1 MKGAVLGISLTLLTI
16 SIIAL
21 AFNMRSGEAK
31 PTLALSTETQSNDI
45 LSAWAFKVPTIDG
58 IIDSGEW
65 DDASKV
71 TATLVA
77 QSLESHSATICEK
90 NDATYMYLAVRV
102 LGDDF
107 HAMDGVFFNFDNN
120 HDGNRQQGDDWLYV
134 LAWTNG
140 LGLAED
146 GYYNASRGST
156 SDVGD
161 QGTNDIVGKAS
172 HTNISGMGDYTFEL
186 KHLLDSADDAHD
198 FSLNPNDTVGVKME
212 YDDKNPGGAQASP
225 WPASWQYADI
235 VIVGAPSADMGGE
248 VKFSGTAVTDE
259 QWGDLVC
266 YGSYY
271 CSVQVLQILSDP
283 NITLA
288 IGDTV
293 SISYNNSLSIRT
305 GDSVECYG
313 YYWKNGGP
321 MQCIGK
327 IECKNDGY
335 YVIPE
340 FSNIVLF
347 LLITAT
353 SLAVVTRAR
362 RFWARAKSVLM
373 IGLNNAYIT

>member
-1 MKGAVLGISLTLLTI
+1 MKGAVLGISLLLTI
-16 SIIAL
+16 SIITL
-21 AFNMRSGEAK
+21 AFNIGSGEAK
-31 PTLALSTETQSNDI
+31 PTLALSDETQSNDI
-45 LSAWAFKVPTIDG
+45 LSAWAFRVPTIDG
-58 IIDSGEW
+58 IIDTGEW
-65 DDASKV
+65 DDASTV
-71 TATLVA
+71 TVTLVA
-77 QSLESHSATICEK
+77 QSSESHSATICEK

-102 LGDDF
+102 LDDDF
-107 HAMDGVFFNFDNN
+107 NAMDGVFFDFDNN
-120 HDGNRQQGDDWLYV
+120 HDGKRQQGDDWLYV

-212 YDDKNPGGAQASP
+212 YDDKISGGAQSSP

-235 VIVGAPSADMGGE
+235 VVVGAPSTDMGGE
-248 VKFSGTAVTDE
+248 VKLRGTAVTDE
-259 QWGDLVC
+259 HVGRPGLLRQLLLQCPV
-266 YGSYY
+266 
-271 CSVQVLQILSDP
+271 VQILSDP

-293 SISYNNSLSIRT
+293 SISYNNSLSIKT

-321 MQCIGK
+321 IQCVGK

-335 YVIPE
+335 YVIQE

-347 LLITAT
+347 LLVTAT
-353 SLAVVTRAR
+353 SLGVVKQFLKNT
-362 RFWARAKSVLM
+362 KE
-373 IGLNNAYIT
+373 